1 MVRGWARATELTLSL
16 LAFAAA
22 CHAPLDPPPPVGA
35 ERFIAPP
42 IYQQWWSMTSECSG
56 ASGSL
61 GSIDWFVVPGVA
73 RFEFEGQQVSG
84 YWSRAGNRIV
94 MAERAMLNGTVVR
107 HEMLHALQ
115 RTGAHERRAFLG
127 RCGGVV
133 ICITSCLQEGGRP
146 PVPRATLPRL
156 RPEEMALDVIVE
168 PAQPG
173 ARAWDGHFRLTVT
186 VRNLRRDSVVVVLP
200 PSGDAGAP
208 QGFSL
213 ELAASDLGIWSGDR
227 AWDSA
232 VTVFGPGET
241 HRAVFDFR
249 LSRKFDGFRAVPPG
263 KYEVLGRFGGA
274 ATARKQFLLEE

>member
-1 MVRGWARATELTLSL
+1 MVRGWPKQITCSL
-16 LAFAAA
+16 FALAAA
-22 CHAPLDPPPPVGA
+22 CNAPLDPPPPHGA

-56 ASGSL
+56 ISGSL

-73 RFEFEGQQVSG
+73 RFEFEGQQVAG

-146 PVPRATLPRL
+146 PVPPATLPRL
-156 RPEEMALDVIVE
+156 RPEEMVLDVIVE

-186 VRNLRRDSVVVVLP
+186 VRNPRRDSVVVVLP
-200 PSGDAGAP
+200 PSGDSGAP
-208 QGFSL
+208 PGFSL
-213 ELAASDLGIWSGDR
+213 ELSGSDLGIWSGDR

-241 HRAVFDFR
+241 HRAIFDFR

>member
-1 MVRGWARATELTLSL
+1 MVRGWARATQLTLSL

-22 CHAPLDPPPPVGA
+22 CHAPLDPPPPDGA

-61 GSIDWFVVPGVA
+61 KAIDWFVVPGVS
-73 RFEFEGQQVSG
+73 RFDFEGQQVSG

-94 MAERAMLNGTVVR
+94 MAERAMLNGAVVR

-127 RCGGVV
+127 RCAGVV
-133 ICITSCLQEGGRP
+133 ICITRCLQEGGRP
-146 PVPRATLPRL
+146 PVPRASLPRL
-156 RPEEMALDVIVE
+156 RPEAMALDVIVE
-168 PAQPG
+168 PAHPG
-173 ARAWDGHFRLTVT
+173 ARASDGHFRLTVT
-186 VRNLRRDSVVVVLP
+186 VRNPRRDSVVVLLP

-208 QGFSL
+208 EGFTLQLSG
-213 ELAASDLGIWSGDR
+213 ADVGIWQGDR

-249 LSRKFDGFRAVPPG
+249 LSKTFDGFRAVPPG
-263 KYEVLGRFGGA
+263 KYEVVGRFGGA
-274 ATARKQFLLEE
+274 STARKQFLLEE